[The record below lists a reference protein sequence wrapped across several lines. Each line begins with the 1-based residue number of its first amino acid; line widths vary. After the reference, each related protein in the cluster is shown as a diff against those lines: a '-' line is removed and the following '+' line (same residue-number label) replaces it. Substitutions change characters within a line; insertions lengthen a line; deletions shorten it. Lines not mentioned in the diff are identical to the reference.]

1 MQLEQRYSQSYLRAL
16 SFLNTSILVLNYF
29 MMDGDA
35 PGAKEE
41 DKRTVFVRGLAFS
54 VGDDELTEAFSAI
67 GPVKHAF
74 TVKKKDS
81 QTKHKGFGFVQ
92 FALEED
98 AVRAIQELGGTRLAG
113 RVLKLESAHKRAS
126 FEERKSIKKSANEN
140 KKEEE
145 APKQVKRQFPVE
157 ESKKKHNLVK
167 TVAVGG
173 LEPNDIDGAV
183 ALAKSLGTVEEIVDP
198 APSSIVRQYH
208 LEQDGCSGSV
218 ILVQYE
224 TVKQALHAMKE
235 LHGSERRL
243 GPGKKSPSIVLWARQ
258 VSGEGKHLKKWR
270 VVVRN
275 IPFNVT
281 EQDLR
286 VAFKDCGA
294 LWEVTI
300 PRNADGHSRGFA
312 FVGFTSKAD
321 TEKAIAR
328 VNATDIAG
336 RTVAVDWAVSKRDY
350 QSKGADTKAAAQ
362 VALSSDDDDDD
373 GSEGR
378 IKPGQELE
386 QEEEEAALVDPEKE
400 KSIVNNVLDSILNA
414 EEEVRDDDMTSASD
428 DSSGPSLSDED
439 SATTSSPSSSDHEEE
454 EEEDDDDD
462 EIKKEEEEEE
472 EIERKEHSAV
482 EELNKK
488 AEQLQRTL
496 TQGKEKKEYHVEPGA
511 TVFIRNIPVDA
522 TQKTVFLAMKKFGF
536 VQSTRLV
543 LNKSTRKPKGTA
555 FVDFKSVECAEKAA
569 EASRKAKEKTGPP
582 VIIAGMPVEIHIA
595 LGGDD
600 IRNLAIQKKQEG
612 TGDRRNI
619 YLSKEGTIAIGSAA
633 WNELSASD
641 KSKRARAMEEAEL
654 KLKSPN
660 FSVSATRLNVRNVPK
675 SWNEER
681 LKKLFIDAVKRR
693 ATKESPKVVQ
703 AKILREK
710 GTEALG
716 PSKGIAFIE
725 FKSHDHSLCA
735 LRELNNNP
743 DIWGKDH
750 RPIVEFAIDNVQV
763 LKKREAMLDRQK
775 RKRAEDNGVPG
786 SENKATP
793 STTKAAAKPTKP
805 GEDPPKSKRKL
816 RMERRSMLKQRQR
829 AMQGKNSTQQE
840 QDESKTKSQRRR
852 ELRKR
857 KKETDVL
864 TALASSG
871 VDDTITSS
879 STKKKKKK
887 SDMDA
892 VEQLAAKRMKA
903 FTTTAASKKKSAA
916 AAPTSKR
923 WFEHDS

>member
-1 MQLEQRYSQSYLRAL
+1 
-16 SFLNTSILVLNYF
+16 
-29 MMDGDA
+29 MDGDA
-35 PGAKEE
+35 SGVKEE

-74 TVKKKDS
+74 TVKKKES

-113 RVLKLESAHKRAS
+113 RVLKLEGAHKRAT
-126 FEERKSIKKSANEN
+126 FDERKSNKKSSSE
-140 KKEEE
+140 KKEEQ
-145 APKQVKRQFPVE
+145 AAKPAKRQFPVE
-157 ESKKKHNLVK
+157 ESKRKHDLVK

-173 LEPNDIDGAV
+173 LGPNDIDGAIT
-183 ALAKSLGTVEEIVDP
+183 LAKSLGKVEEVVDP
-198 APSSIVRQYH
+198 APVSIVRQYH

-235 LHGSERRL
+235 MHGSERRL
-243 GPGKKSPSIVLWARQ
+243 GPGKKSPSVLLWARQ

-300 PRNADGHSRGFA
+300 PRNAEGHSRGFA
-312 FVGFTSKAD
+312 FVGFTSKVD

-328 VNATDIAG
+328 VNATDVAG

-350 QSKGADTKAAAQ
+350 QSKEAAKN
-362 VALSSDDDDDD
+362 VMPPSSDDADADEANDAL
-373 GSEGR
+373 EGR
-378 IKPGQELE
+378 IKPGQELD
-386 QEEEEAALVDPEKE
+386 QEEEVALVDPEKE
-400 KSIVNNVLDSILNA
+400 KSIVNNVLDSILHA
-414 EEEVRDDDMTSASD
+414 EEEVKDDMTSSSED
-428 DSSGPSLSDED
+428 NSSGPSSSHEDSD
-439 SATTSSPSSSDHEEE
+439 SATTSPSQ
-454 EEEDDDDD
+454 EEDDDDD
-462 EIKKEEEEEE
+462 GDIEDSEEKKEY
-472 EIERKEHSAV
+472 KEHSAV
-482 EELNKK
+482 EELNRK
-488 AEQLQRTL
+488 AEQLQRAL
-496 TQGKEKKEYHVEPGA
+496 AQGKEKKEYHVDPGA
-511 TVFIRNIPVDA
+511 TVFIRNISVDA

-595 LGGDD
+595 LGGDE
-600 IRNLAIQKKQEG
+600 IRNLAIQKKEEG
-612 TGDRRNI
+612 TGGDRRNT
-619 YLSKEGTIAIGSAA
+619 YLSKEGTIPIGSAA
-633 WNELSASD
+633 WNELSTSD
-641 KSKRARAMEEAEL
+641 KSKRVRAMEEADL

-675 SWNEER
+675 SWNEDR
-681 LKKLFIDAVKRR
+681 LKKLFISAVKKR
-693 ATKESPKVVQ
+693 ATKENPKVVQ

-710 GTEALG
+710 STDTVG

-750 RPIVEFAIDNVQV
+750 RPIIEFAIDNVQV
-763 LKKREAMLDRQK
+763 LKKREALLERQK
-775 RKRAEDNGVPG
+775 RKRTEDNGLPE
-786 SENKATP
+786 SNA
-793 STTKAAAKPTKP
+793 STETAPPAKPAAKPKP
-805 GEDPPKSKRKL
+805 VEDRPKSKRKL

-829 AMQGKNSTQQE
+829 AMQGKNSPPQE
-840 QDESKTKSQRRR
+840 QDQDDAAKTTKSQRRR

-857 KKETDVL
+857 KKDTDIL

-871 VDDTITSS
+871 VNDTIK
-879 STKKKKKK
+879 KKKKKK

-892 VEQLAAKRMKA
+892 VEHVAAKRIQKA
-903 FTTTAASKKKSAA
+903 FTGTAATSATRTK
-916 AAPTSKR
+916 APSSKR
-923 WFEHDS
+923 WFEIQES

>member
-1 MQLEQRYSQSYLRAL
+1 
-16 SFLNTSILVLNYF
+16 
-29 MMDGDA
+29 MDGDA
-35 PGAKEE
+35 SGVKEE

-74 TVKKKDS
+74 TVKKKES

-126 FEERKSIKKSANEN
+126 FEERKSIKKSLNEN
-140 KKEEE
+140 KDKKEEE
-145 APKQVKRQFPVE
+145 APVKRQFPVE

-173 LEPNDIDGAV
+173 LGPNDIDGAV
-183 ALAKSLGTVEEIVDP
+183 ALAKSLGTVEEVVDP

-243 GPGKKSPSIVLWARQ
+243 GPGKKSASIVLWARQ

-286 VAFKDCGA
+286 MAFKDCGA

-350 QSKGADTKAAAQ
+350 QSKEADTKA
-362 VALSSDDDDDD
+362 VAPVSSSNDD
-373 GSEGR
+373 GDTSEMR

-386 QEEEEAALVDPEKE
+386 EEEEEEAAILDPEKE

-414 EEEVRDDDMTSASD
+414 EEEVRDDEMTSASD
-428 DSSGPSLSDED
+428 ESCGPSSSHDD
-439 SATTSSPSSSDHEEE
+439 SATTSSSDHEEDD
-454 EEEDDDDD
+454 DDDDD
-462 EIKKEEEEEE
+462 EIKTKGEE
-472 EIERKEHSAV
+472 EIEHKEHSAV
-482 EELNKK
+482 EELNRK

-612 TGDRRNI
+612 AGDRRNI
-619 YLSKEGTIAIGSAA
+619 YLSKEGTVAIGSAA

-675 SWNEER
+675 SWDEDR

-693 ATKESPKVVQ
+693 ATKENPKVVQ

-710 GTEALG
+710 STESLG

-775 RKRAEDNGVPG
+775 RKRAEEDNGVSK
-786 SENKATP
+786 SENNKATTP
-793 STTKAAAKPTKP
+793 STRAPKAAAKPTKP
-805 GEDPPKSKRKL
+805 GEEAPKSKRKL

-857 KKETDVL
+857 KKDTDIL

-871 VDDTITSS
+871 VDDS
-879 STKKKKKK
+879 STKKKKKKKKK

-892 VEQLAAKRMKA
+892 VEHLAAKRMKA

-916 AAPTSKR
+916 AAAPTSKR
-923 WFEHDS
+923 WFEQES